1 MDAMEASLARAVE
14 TLVVSPATSSKSTT
28 SNLVTTASSNL
39 TTTSTGSMEALQ
51 DALERPSNPVS
62 SPTFISCGNEVME
75 SAPAVTLTESSSTAT
90 PASLNES
97 QRRTDYVPA
106 GSSLIK
112 RPTFTFEAL
121 IHKNQVN
128 ETAGEFL

>member
-1 MDAMEASLARAVE
+1 MEDETMNDAMEASLARAVE
-14 TLVVSPATSSKSTT
+14 TLVVSPATSSKSTR
-28 SNLVTTASSNL
+28 SNLITTASSNL
-39 TTTSTGSMEALQ
+39 TTGSMETLQ
-51 DALERPSNPVS
+51 DALERPSNLVLS
-62 SPTFISCGNEVME
+62 TDEME
-75 SAPAVTLTESSSTAT
+75 SSLAVTLTESTSIAT
-90 PASLNES
+90 LASLTES
-97 QRRTDYVPA
+97 RQRTDYVPA